1 LRRPKIGLALG
12 SGGVRGYAHIGVLKV
27 LMENQIPIDFLAGSS
42 MGSVVAVLFANGLNL
57 DLLVK
62 LATHMKRKHLF
73 DYTVPRMGFI
83 RGEKIKELIRLLT
96 HGKKLEDLRIP
107 TSVVATDLLTGERVV
122 FRHGSIEDA
131 VRASIAIP
139 GVFEPVA
146 YENRL
151 LFDGGVIDRV
161 PVGVVKEMGADL
173 VIAVDVAR
181 EDLHSEVN
189 SLFEVIAQTID
200 IMEREIFKYRI
211 LDADVVIRPKVG
223 HQPTISFDNIEAIVK
238 EGEESAREMIGII
251 QQRIR
256 EWEEIYD
263 KKI

>member
-1 LRRPKIGLALG
+1 MRRPKIGLALG

-122 FRHGSIEDA
+122 FRHGSIED
-131 VRASIAIP
+131 
-139 GVFEPVA
+139 
-146 YENRL
+146 
-151 LFDGGVIDRV
+151 
-161 PVGVVKEMGADL
+161 L

-200 IMEREIFKYRI
+200 IMEREIFNYRI

-256 EWEEIYD
+256 EWEEIYE